1 MRRIAAAVVVAGIV
15 VLAAAGCGGAG
26 PGPFAWPSDAG
37 SSGFGSPVRPGQ
49 MSVISIVMPRT
60 LTTPAVLLDVHPLQA
75 QDARGLKLRYGGTTG
90 LGLELAGQ
98 HGWPAR
104 KYQLHPL
111 AGFVIP
117 AHVRGGVA
125 IGAASKRRGVHFLHA
140 FVVDY
145 RIGGTRY
152 SATMHVSFT
161 LCVGMRHCT
170 ARMP

>member
-1 MRRIAAAVVVAGIV
+1 MRRIATAVVVAGVV

-26 PGPFAWPSDAG
+26 AGPFAWPSDAG
-37 SSGFGSPVRPGQ
+37 SSGFRSPVRPGQ

-60 LTTPAVLLDVHPLQA
+60 LSTPAVLLDLHPLYP
-75 QDARGLKLRYGGTTG
+75 QDARGLTLRYGGTTG
-90 LGLELAGQ
+90 LGLELGGQ

-111 AGFVIP
+111 VGFVIP

-125 IGAASKRRGVHFLHA
+125 IGASATQRGIHQLRA

-145 RIGGTRY
+145 QVGGTRY
-152 SATMHVSFT
+152 SATMQVGFE
-161 LCVGMRHCT
+161 LCVGY
-170 ARMP
+170 RMCP